1 MSLDGVEVH
10 LVDNVLEA
18 AACADWLKRQDVI
31 AIDTETHGFKP
42 HEHPIRLGQIGND
55 KEAWVFFCEGDR
67 SWAGAFAEL
76 VERFEGTFI
85 GHNLKFDERVLREF
99 GIQLPLERCHDTML
113 MSRVVDPT
121 RSAALKRLA
130 GQLVDPRSAALQGQL
145 DDAMKKAG
153 YDWSTV
159 PLSFTDY
166 WMYAGLDCILT
177 RQVYDILE
185 PRMRREA
192 PEAYE
197 LELAVS
203 SVCGKMEDHG
213 IKVDTVRAQEKHD
226 ALLKYCDDLVVY
238 CNDNF
243 GVHPGKNAAIIEF
256 LQNAGF
262 TFTTL
267 TKGGSIALDA
277 EVLDSVDH
285 PLSQL
290 VLQRRKAQKVARTY
304 LRHFFEDVDEDDR
317 LHPSVN
323 FVAARTGRM
332 SMSDPNLQNL
342 PRASGDNPLA
352 SLVRSCI
359 IPAPEHTLVFADF
372 AQVEWR
378 LFASLTESQEL
389 IDAFQADDFFTEM
402 ARGVFNDPSITKKDE
417 RRQITK
423 NAMYA
428 IIYGA
433 GDKKFAWTAGIS
445 LAEAKQ
451 FKALLDNRYPA
462 IKQLQQRLTREAE
475 ANLRETGVAFLQGG
489 LYNRRFAIDDD
500 AVYKLINYRIQGEA
514 AQVLK
519 LKLVQ
524 LAQAGLQD
532 YLVIPVHDEVIL
544 EVPNDDLGEV
554 VHTVLNTMN
563 DATLFA
569 TPLEAEV
576 SIGQRW
582 SEKIPYQTLI
592 R

>member
-1 MSLDGVEVH
+1 LSLDGVEVH
-10 LVDNVLEA
+10 LVDNIVEA

-31 AIDTETHGFKP
+31 AIDTETHGFHP

-55 KEAWVFFCEGDR
+55 KEAWVFFCEGNR
-67 SWAGAFAEL
+67 SWVGCFAEL
-76 VERFEGTFI
+76 IERFEGTFV
-85 GHNLKFDERVLREF
+85 GHNLKFDERVIRKSL

-130 GQLVDPRSAALQGQL
+130 AQLVDPRSAALQGQL
-145 DDAMKKAG
+145 DDAMKAAK

-159 PLSFTDY
+159 PLDFTDY

-185 PRMRREA
+185 PRTRREA
-192 PEAYE
+192 SRAYE

-213 IKVDTVRAQEKHD
+213 IKVDTARAQEKHD
-226 ALLKYCDDLVVY
+226 SLLKYCDELVTY

-243 GVHPGKNAAIIEF
+243 GVNPGSNAKIIEY
-256 LQNAGF
+256 LQNQGF
-262 TFTTL
+262 VFTTL
-267 TKGGSIALDA
+267 TKGGSLALDA
-277 EVLDSVDH
+277 EVLDSVNH
-285 PLSQL
+285 PLAQA

-304 LRHFFEDVDEDDR
+304 LRHFYEDVDEDGR

-342 PRASGDNPLA
+342 PRADDSNPLA

-359 IPAPEHTLVFADF
+359 IPAPGHTLVFADF

-402 ARGVFNDPSITKKDE
+402 ARGVFNDPSITKKDA

-462 IKQLQQRLTREAE
+462 IRQLQQRLTQEAQM
-475 ANLRETGVAFLQGG
+475 NLKETGVAFLKGG
-489 LYNRRFAIDDD
+489 LYDRRFAIDDD

-519 LKLVQ
+519 LKLTQ
-524 LAQAGLQD
+524 LAQAGMQD

-544 EVPNDDLGEV
+544 EVPDDMLHDV
-554 VHTVLNTMN
+554 VQVVSDTMN
-563 DATLFA
+563 DDTLFA
-569 TPLEAEV
+569 TPLTAEV
-576 SIGQRW
+576 SVGHRW
-582 SEKIPYQTLI
+582 SEKIPYHV
-592 R
+592 